1 MKYLGL
7 YESIKTSRFSIA
19 AADNII
25 GATATT
31 PARIPIFLPKN
42 SEDQTAKETLQIGYN
57 QTRH

>member
-19 AADNII
+19 AAEQRPQLP
-25 GATATT
+25 
-31 PARIPIFLPKN
+31 PAHIPIFLPKN